1 MSKQRRYTP
10 DYDVV
15 AYRSIALCGIDR
27 AAWESIGI
35 TERAFYKW
43 MSEHDSF
50 RESVT
55 KAREFHA
62 KASPEALRLALITHI
77 ANTLEA
83 GGEVIHTRQR
93 VVTRTTQ
100 RDRRNQIL
108 FVTETETVTETDES
122 RGLPKWISDK
132 IMANATG
139 VGEAIAKLLNSGYE
153 VYKVAGDEQALL
165 AAGKDNNSRN

>member
-27 AAWESIGI
+27 AAWESLGI
-35 TERAFYKW
+35 TDRCFYKW
-43 MSEHDSF
+43 MGEHDSF
-50 RESVT
+50 REAVL

-77 ANTLEA
+77 ANTLEQ
-83 GGEVIHTRQR
+83 GGEVIRTRQR

-108 FVTETETVTETDES
+108 FITETETITDTDET

-139 VGEAIAKLLNSGYE
+139 IGEAIAKLLNNGYE
-153 VYKVAGDEQALL
+153 VYKVTGDEQALL
-165 AAGKDNNSRN
+165 SGSKDNNRN

>member
-1 MSKQRRYTP
+1 MTKQRKYTP

-27 AAWESIGI
+27 AAWESLGI
-35 TERAFYKW
+35 SDRCFYNW
-43 MSEHDSF
+43 MSKHDSF
-50 RESVT
+50 REAVT

-77 ANTLEA
+77 ANTLEQ
-83 GGEVIHTRQR
+83 GGEVIRTRQR

-100 RDRRNQIL
+100 RDRRNQVL
-108 FVTETETVTETDES
+108 FVTETETITDTDET

-165 AAGKDNNSRN
+165 SAGKDNSRN